1 MLGIEGHVLIRTPK
15 MQILAAPLQKCE
27 TSAIKHSVEIT
38 MLLNFLHLST
48 VSRPKLKATKI
59 GFGKLNIYIRK

>member
-1 MLGIEGHVLIRTPK
+1 MLGIDVHVLIRTPK
-15 MQILAAPLQKCE
+15 MQILAATLQKCE
-27 TSAIKHSVEIT
+27 TSDIKHSVEII

-48 VSRPKLKATKI
+48 VSRPKLKATKK